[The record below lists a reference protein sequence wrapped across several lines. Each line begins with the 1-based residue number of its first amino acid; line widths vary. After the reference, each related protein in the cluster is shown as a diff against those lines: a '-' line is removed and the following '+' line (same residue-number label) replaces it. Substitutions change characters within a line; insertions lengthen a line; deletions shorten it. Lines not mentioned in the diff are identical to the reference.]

1 MTRSPR
7 LLAVVTGVAAAA
19 VALTGCGD
27 GTVRTGAAAT
37 VGGQRIT
44 TSALDDVVTRS
55 LQSPAAKQ
63 TVGSDRVSFERTV
76 LGRMINHL
84 VVAKAAEQE
93 HVTVDGATVDAV
105 QDELT
110 QQLQSQGTTLGDAAG
125 KAGISPQDLRQTL
138 TDVALRNALS
148 DALTG
153 DLVVPGKT
161 LQEAYQQNI
170 AQFDQV
176 HSAHIL
182 VATEA
187 LAKKLLAQVKAD
199 PTQFAALAA
208 KYSTDTSSK
217 DKGGDLGFQGKG
229 ALAQPFEMAIFTNK
243 PGSYVI
249 AKTRFGFHVI
259 HIIER
264 KTTTVDE
271 ARTTLRRNILGQQ
284 RQAALAS
291 ELSKVSKALRI
302 DVNPRFGR
310 WDAAVQEV
318 IATPLCA
325 NSAISSP
332 SARPGD
338 AAPATSPSATPV
350 CP

>member
-1 MTRSPR
+1 MTRTPR
-7 LLAVVTGVAAAA
+7 LLATATGVTLAALVLA
-19 VALTGCGD
+19 GCGD

-37 VGGQRIT
+37 LGGQRIT
-44 TSALDDVVTRS
+44 TSALDDVVARS
-55 LQSPAAKQ
+55 LESPAAKQ
-63 TVGSDRVSFERTV
+63 TVGSDRGSFERTV
-76 LGRMINHL
+76 LGRMIAHL

-93 HVTVDGATVDAV
+93 HVSVDGATVDAV

-110 QQLQSQGTTLGDAAG
+110 KQLQGQGTTLTDAAT
-125 KAGISPQDLRQTL
+125 KAGIAPPDLRQTL

-148 DALTG
+148 DALTA
-153 DLVVPGKT
+153 DLPVPDKT

-187 LAKKLLAQVKAD
+187 LAKQLLSQVKAD
-199 PTQFAALAA
+199 PTRFAALAA

-229 ALAQPFEMAIFTNK
+229 ALEKPFETAIFTNR
-243 PGSYVI
+243 PGSFVL

-259 HIIER
+259 EVIER
-264 KTTTVDE
+264 KTTTLDQ
-271 ARTTLRRNILGQQ
+271 ARPTLRRNVLGQQ
-284 RQAALAS
+284 RQVALAG
-291 ELSKVSKALRI
+291 ELTKVAKALHI
-302 DVNPRFGR
+302 EVNPRFGR
-310 WDAAVQEV
+310 WDASNQEV
-318 IATPLCA
+318 VALPVCA
-325 NSAISSP
+325 GSAISSP

-338 AAPATSPSATPV
+338 AAPAASPSAASV

>member
-1 MTRSPR
+1 MTRIPR
-7 LLAVVTGVAAAA
+7 LLAGAAVAAL
-19 VALTGCGD
+19 ALTGCGD
-27 GTVRTGAAAT
+27 GTVRTGAAAI

-44 TSALDDVVTRS
+44 TSALDEVVTRS
-55 LQSPAAKQ
+55 LESPAAKQ
-63 TVGSDRVSFERTV
+63 TVGSDRGAFERTV
-76 LGRMINHL
+76 LGRMITHL
-84 VVAKAAEQE
+84 VVAKAADDK

-110 QQLQSQGTTLGDAAG
+110 QQLQGQGTTLTDAAS
-125 KAGISPQDLRQTL
+125 KAGIAPQDLRRTL

-148 DALTG
+148 DALTA
-153 DLVVPGKT
+153 DLVVPRKT

-187 LAKKLLAQVKAD
+187 LAKRLLAEVKAD
-199 PTQFAALAA
+199 PTRFAALAA
-208 KYSTDTSSK
+208 KYSTDTASK
-217 DKGGDLGFQGKG
+217 DKGGDLGLQGKG
-229 ALAQPFEMAIFTNK
+229 ALAKSFETAIFTNK

-259 HIIER
+259 HVIER
-264 KTTTVDE
+264 KTTTLDQ
-271 ARTTLRRNILGQQ
+271 ARTTLRRNVLGQQ
-284 RQAALAS
+284 RQAALAT
-291 ELSKVSKALRI
+291 ELSKVAKALHI

-310 WDAAVQEV
+310 WDAATQEV
-318 IATPLCA
+318 IVTPVCA

-332 SARPGD
+332 SARPGGAD
-338 AAPATSPSATPV
+338 PAASLSATPV